1 VRETAGPVERLRAL
15 ALAYAGLAGGVL
27 VAVIAEPPAMLLAT
41 AADTGLEA
49 GRILKAALE
58 ANGGRGGGNARMA
71 QGSVR
76 DAVGLAGVVEAVLSR
91 VSAVESS

>member
-1 VRETAGPVERLRAL
+1 LI
-15 ALAYAGLAGGVL
+15 
-27 VAVIAEPPAMLLAT
+27 AVIAEPPAILLAT

-49 GRILKAALE
+49 GRILKPALE

-76 DAVGLAGVVEAVLSR
+76 DVVGLEGVVEALLR
-91 VSAVESS
+91 VVSTHESS

>member
-1 VRETAGPVERLRAL
+1 VERLRAL
-15 ALAYAGLAGGVL
+15 ALAYTGLPRGVL
-27 VAVIAEPPAMLLAT
+27 IAVVAEPPAILLAT

-49 GRILKAALE
+49 GRILKPALE

-76 DAVGLAGVVEAVLSR
+76 DVVALERVVEAVLKE
-91 VSAVESS
+91 VSAAQA